1 MYMSTENNLYQAV
14 LARRSVRRYEQR
26 QLEAS
31 VLAQVRQVISEVKP
45 LVPGNSFEV
54 LLRDVAPGEDL
65 VQTMGG
71 YGRIVSPP
79 HYLVPWSV
87 GQEFVLTD
95 QAYRV
100 EQIVVRL
107 TALGIGTCYVGSVG
121 REDQVRAR
129 FGLPDEARSGAFLSF
144 GYAAS
149 GRRGRA
155 FNALMRRA
163 AGATN
168 KLPLERIFFHGTFDN
183 PGAPPAE
190 LEPLIQAARHAP
202 SAGNAQPW
210 RLLWRA
216 GTLYLFVQWENRKHG
231 SKEYSLYDGGLC
243 MSNVALALE
252 ALGMTGRW
260 ELPAGAE
267 LGWPDHPTDLEP
279 LAKLLLT

>member
-1 MYMSTENNLYQAV
+1 
-14 LARRSVRRYEQR
+14 
-26 QLEAS
+26 
-31 VLAQVRQVISEVKP
+31 
-45 LVPGNSFEV
+45 
-54 LLRDVAPGEDL
+54 
-65 VQTMGG
+65 
-71 YGRIVSPP
+71 
-79 HYLVPWSV
+79 VPWSA
-87 GQEFVLTD
+87 GQEFILID

-100 EQIVVRL
+100 QQIAVHL

-129 FGLPDEARSGAFLSF
+129 FGLPDEARSGAFLCF

-168 KLPLERIFFHGTFDN
+168 KLPLERIFFHETFDD
-183 PGAPPAE
+183 PCAPPAE
-190 LEPLIQAARHAP
+190 LEALLQAARHAP

-216 GTLYLFVQWENRKHG
+216 GALYLFVQWENRKYG
-231 SKEYSLYDGGLC
+231 SQEYSLYDGGLC

-252 ALGMTGRW
+252 ALGMAGGW
-260 ELPAGAE
+260 ELLPEGEKDLPEQPAE
-267 LGWPDHPTDLEP
+267 LKA
-279 LAKLLLT
+279 LARLTLA

>member
-1 MYMSTENNLYQAV
+1 MPTESNLYQAI
-14 LARRSVRRYEQR
+14 LARRSVRRYEGR
-26 QLEAS
+26 LLEAS
-31 VLAQVRQVISEVKP
+31 ALEQVQQVISEVKP

-79 HYLVPWSV
+79 HYLVPFSL
-87 GQEFVLTD
+87 GKEFALID

-100 EQIVVRL
+100 EQIAVRL
-107 TALGIGTCYVGSVG
+107 AALGIGTCYVGSVG

-129 FGLPDEARSGAFLSF
+129 FGLPATARSGAFLSL

-168 KLPLERIFFHGTFDN
+168 KLPLERIFFHETFDN
-183 PGAPPAE
+183 PSAPPAE
-190 LEPLIQAARHAP
+190 LEPLLQAARHAP

-216 GTLYLFVQWENRKHG
+216 GTLYLFVQWENRRYG
-231 SKEYSLYDGGLC
+231 SQEYSLYDGGLC

-252 ALGMTGRW
+252 ALGMEGRW
-260 ELPAGAE
+260 ELLPDAENDLPEHPAE
-267 LGWPDHPTDLEP
+267 LKA
-279 LAKLLLT
+279 LARLALA